1 MFDLFLPSGKSSY
14 LRWKSSPQ
22 NLEDNSFS
30 RDQKLGLFEFSLKLW
45 IRNPYPSISPRS
57 GLWIDFVMDK
67 ESLRMPTAS
76 VTSSMYT
83 VYPVNFR
90 TTLDGP
96 TDVLTTI
103 FTIKGL
109 WIDFVMDKKS
119 LRMPTA
125 SVTSSMYPVNFR
137 TTSDG
142 PTAVSYTHLTL
153 PTKA

>member
-1 MFDLFLPSGKSSY
+1 
-14 LRWKSSPQ
+14 
-22 NLEDNSFS
+22 
-30 RDQKLGLFEFSLKLW
+30 
-45 IRNPYPSISPRS
+45 
-57 GLWIDFVMDK
+57 MDK

-76 VTSSMYT
+76 VTSAMYT

-109 WIDFVMDKKS
+109 WIDFVMDKES

-125 SVTSSMYPVNFR
+125 SVTSSMYPVTFR
-137 TTSDG
+137 TTLDG
-142 PTAVSYTHLTL
+142 PTDGPTDVPTRLTTNFTIKGEYSYQLWISSTIKEKEERILHLYCHSERDTI
-153 PTKA
+153 